1 MNTKKITKED
11 INGITVSDLPS
22 RPTSDYVYG
31 GEGYSSSQLKEAF
44 DRLPLYII
52 ESFNSLLDDISRE
65 GEESF
70 AGAIP
75 TGLEEGHTLYDLFEE
90 IRNGSFASRILV
102 GGEPLPLVLSR
113 IEERLGL

>member
-11 INGITVSDLPS
+11 IEGISVSDLPT

-31 GEGYSSSQLKEAF
+31 GEGYSSATLKEAF

-52 ESFNSLLDDISRE
+52 ESFNSLLDDISRK
-65 GEESF
+65 GEDSLS
-70 AGAIP
+70 GTIP
-75 TGLEEGHTLYDLFEE
+75 TSLEEGHTLCDLFEE
-90 IRNGSFASRILV
+90 IKNGSFASRILV

-113 IEERLGL
+113 IEEKLGL